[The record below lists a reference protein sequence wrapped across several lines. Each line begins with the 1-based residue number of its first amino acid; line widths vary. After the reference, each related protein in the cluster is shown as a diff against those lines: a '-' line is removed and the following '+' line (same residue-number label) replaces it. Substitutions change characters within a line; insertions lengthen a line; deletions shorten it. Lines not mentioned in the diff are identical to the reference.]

1 MDKQSNVLFNT
12 RLQELH
18 QDLGNET
25 WSGATRAMSG
35 NRTVS
40 IPVNTR
46 TIGVPEGI
54 YILYLEDYVHTFIKK
69 IISNKKIVENDL
81 QKSADYQIETNVSS
95 NIALYGKVL
104 EESGR
109 YRIVISGAAIL
120 DGNKDKIQQLNN
132 TYFPS
137 CTYIGTANASQ
148 NKDQGLRLELT
159 LRSTKVIL
167 DDFYIYYDQN
177 EEMQNYLVEWNN
189 SKQNGISKVILS
201 PTEHDAQSRNHRND
215 AAHLSRI
222 AQSYNR
228 EEAKVGFM
236 WNVMNLLCLG
246 FVVCVMV
253 YGIISI
259 NNYNKM
265 QHMQAS
271 IDYCIAFITK
281 NSAFHNN
288 AIETDTTQAVPTM
301 QQTIPVGNIKPEKEM
316 AEENNADASGEKEQT
331 QNIVA
336 NQEASSTQDI
346 AEQESIQEQMTI
358 TQPEQD
364 IIIQPSVQETPT
376 QDIVIEQSAQEQS
389 SQENLIQEQSSQETP
404 AQQSESTQDSVPQYY
419 VVRKGDTLQTI
430 CYDVY
435 GDYSRVDEICR
446 WNNIENPDNILYG
459 QKLLLP

>member
-12 RLQELH
+12 SFQELH
-18 QDLGNET
+18 QRSENET
-25 WSGATRAMSG
+25 WNNATRTMLTDITA
-35 NRTVS
+35 S

-46 TIGVPEGI
+46 TIGAPEGI
-54 YILYLEDYVHTFIKK
+54 YILYLEDYVHTFLKK
-69 IISNKKIVENDL
+69 IVSNKKKTEEDL
-81 QKSADYQIETNVSS
+81 RKNSEYQIEINALS
-95 NIALYGKVL
+95 NIALYGSIL
-104 EESGR
+104 EEGGR
-109 YRIVISGAAIL
+109 YRIVISGAALL
-120 DGNKDKIQQLNN
+120 DSGKDKIQQLNN

-137 CTYIGTANASQ
+137 RTYIGTASVSQ
-148 NKDQGLRLELT
+148 NKDQGLRLELS

-189 SKQNGISKVILS
+189 SRQSNINKIILS
-201 PTEHDAQSRNHRND
+201 PTEQDTQIGKHRND
-215 AAHLSRI
+215 VAHLGRI

-228 EEAKVGFM
+228 EEAKVSFM

-246 FVVCVMV
+246 FIVCVMA

-281 NSAFHNN
+281 NFSFQEN
-288 AIETDTTQAVPTM
+288 ATEADANKEQIIPTM
-301 QQTIPVGNIKPEKEM
+301 QQNVSTAIISSERETIEPT
-316 AEENNADASGEKEQT
+316 EENVTDLQIEKEQAQT
-331 QNIVA
+331 LTTEENILSAQESVA
-336 NQEASSTQDI
+336 KQPAQEQSRQDTV
-346 AEQESIQEQMTI
+346 AEQ
-358 TQPEQD
+358 
-364 IIIQPSVQETPT
+364 PT
-376 QDIVIEQSAQEQS
+376 QDNAVEQPTQELMVEQPVQEQLIQDADTQQSAQESS
-389 SQENLIQEQSSQETP
+389 SQ
-404 AQQSESTQDSVPQYY
+404 DSIPQYY

-430 CYDVY
+430 CYSVY

>member
-18 QDLGNET
+18 QG
-25 WSGATRAMSG
+25 SG
-35 NRTVS
+35 NGVS

-46 TIGVPEGI
+46 TIGAPEGI

-69 IISNKKIVENDL
+69 IVSNKKIVEDDL
-81 QKSADYQIETNVSS
+81 RKSAEYKIETNVSS
-95 NIALYGKVL
+95 NIALYGNIL
-104 EESGR
+104 EEGGR
-109 YRIVISGAAIL
+109 YRIIISGAATF
-120 DGNKDKIQQLNN
+120 DGNRDKIQQLND

-137 CTYIGTANASQ
+137 CTYIGMANASQ

-189 SKQNGISKVILS
+189 SRQNGIHKIVLS
-201 PTEHDAQSRNHRND
+201 PTEQDTHNRTPRND
-215 AAHLSRI
+215 AARLGRI

-228 EEAKVGFM
+228 EEAKVSFM

-246 FVVCVMV
+246 FVVCVMA

-265 QHMQAS
+265 QSMQAS

-281 NSAFHNN
+281 NSVFHNN
-288 AIETDTTQAVPTM
+288 SSTDADMTQAIPTM
-301 QQTIPVGNIKPEKEM
+301 QQAISTENITSEKEM
-316 AEENNADASGEKEQT
+316 AETAKENHTDIQEEKEQVQKST
-331 QNIVA
+331 A
-336 NQEASSTQDI
+336 NQETSPAQENTVQQEQVSQDI
-346 AEQESIQEQMTI
+346 SAQESLPQDPIEQTA
-358 TQPEQD
+358 QD
-364 IIIQPSVQETPT
+364 TSA
-376 QDIVIEQSAQEQS
+376 QSAQ
-389 SQENLIQEQSSQETP
+389 
-404 AQQSESTQDSVPQYY
+404 DSIPQYY

-430 CYDVY
+430 CFNVY
-435 GDYSRVDEICR
+435 GDYSHVEEICR